1 MPCTSGSYRE
11 DGFIQQFKRG
21 PESHHSHHST
31 PMSLSPVPEVNA
43 TLKRR
48 IAALEEENTQLL
60 SKMIKTLYVVDHY
73 IQADLPSE
81 F

>member
-1 MPCTSGSYRE
+1 MPCTSGSCRE
-11 DGFIQQFKRG
+11 NEFIQRFERG
-21 PESHHSHHST
+21 PESHNSHNST

-43 TLKRR
+43 ALKRH

-60 SKMIKTLYVVDHY
+60 SKMIKTPYVIDHY
-73 IQADLPSE
+73 VQADLPSE